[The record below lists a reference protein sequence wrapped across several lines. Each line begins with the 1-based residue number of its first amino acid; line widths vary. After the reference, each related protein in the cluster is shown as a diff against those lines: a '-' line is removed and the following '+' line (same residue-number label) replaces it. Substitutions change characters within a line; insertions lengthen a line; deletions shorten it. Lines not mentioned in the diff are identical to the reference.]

1 MFINSFWD
9 SKTYINQIQTDRNA
23 KYISMNPY
31 WDSLLK
37 IQTMKKDIFVHVDK
51 LIDNFQFQFVN
62 VNQKYVSTYWTY
74 GTAHKI
80 FIWKRILRKI
90 SILVIFKDPEKTR
103 QITVRRLLWKIDD
116 KIINMHG
123 SEIQGLLNEPI
134 AFVSIKKAP
143 KSKKKS
149 IDAYFLVINQHIYFP
164 QHSMIRYLTAHF

>member
-62 VNQKYVSTYWTY
+62 VNQKYVSRYWTY

-164 QHSMIRYLTAHF
+164 QHSMIRFLTAHF